1 MAHDVFISY
10 SSKDKVI
17 ADALTAN
24 LEKNGIRCWIAP
36 RDILPGQNWGE
47 SIIGAIHGSKL
58 LVLVL
63 SSNSNKSSQIVRE
76 LERAVDTGIPII
88 PFRVE
93 EILPSDSISYFIA
106 SAHWLDALTPPLE
119 EHIDN
124 LIKTIRTLLEMPVQ
138 PVEREKELK
147 PLQQE
152 YQSIE
157 HKNQPIESKP
167 LKQSPYWSVMRIL
180 ALIFGLIYLV
190 IVLAT
195 GMNIEYYFVREL
207 YNMGIL
213 FTVGVLFQFII
224 GIALIFLS
232 IKPPT
237 AKNRLTGMTIALII
251 VGLLIWI
258 YLSSFPHVV
267 YWNIFG

>member
-24 LEKNGIRCWIAP
+24 LEKSGIRCWIAP

-124 LIKTIRTLLEMPVQ
+124 LIKTIRTLLGIPVQ
-138 PVEREKELK
+138 SMEHEKELK
-147 PLQQE
+147 
-152 YQSIE
+152 
-157 HKNQPIESKP
+157 
-167 LKQSPYWSVMRIL
+167 
-180 ALIFGLIYLV
+180 
-190 IVLAT
+190 
-195 GMNIEYYFVREL
+195 
-207 YNMGIL
+207 
-213 FTVGVLFQFII
+213 QF
-224 GIALIFLS
+224 
-232 IKPPT
+232 
-237 AKNRLTGMTIALII
+237 
-251 VGLLIWI
+251 
-258 YLSSFPHVV
+258 
-267 YWNIFG
+267 

>member
-24 LEKNGIRCWIAP
+24 LEKSGIRCWIAP

-124 LIKTIRTLLEMPVQ
+124 LIKTIRILLGMPVQ
-138 PVEREKELK
+138 TVEHEDLK
-147 PLQQE
+147 PLQKEFQPA
-152 YQSIE
+152 E
-157 HKNQPIESKP
+157 HKFQPLESQP
-167 LKQSPYWSVMRIL
+167 LKQNSHWSVMRIL
-180 ALIFGLIYLV
+180 ALGFGLIYLIMV
-190 IVLAT
+190 IAT
-195 GMNIEYYFVREL
+195 GGNIEYYFVREL
-207 YNMGIL
+207 YGIGIL
-213 FTVGVLFQFII
+213 FTIGVLLQFII

-232 IKPPT
+232 IKPT
-237 AKNRLTGMTIALII
+237 AAKSRLTGITIVLVII
-251 VGLLIWI
+251 GLLIWA

-267 YWNIFG
+267 YWGIFG